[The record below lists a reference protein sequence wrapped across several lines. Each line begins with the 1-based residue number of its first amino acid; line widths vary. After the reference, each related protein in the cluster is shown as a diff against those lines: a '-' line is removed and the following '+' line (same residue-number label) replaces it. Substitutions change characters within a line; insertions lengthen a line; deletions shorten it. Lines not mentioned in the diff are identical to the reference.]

1 VPEVNGGSYS
11 VDWSVPTGVNRS
23 PRTSG
28 MTGQRVAQPVAAGP
42 LGMEASLVEVYGQV
56 TVTVRGEV
64 DLATA
69 GTLWEALRKATVPGN
84 TLVVDLS
91 GTLFMDS
98 TGLDVL
104 LRARRHLATIGNT
117 ILLRSPHQRVLKV
130 LEISGLG
137 RVFPIGLET
146 GPNVN
151 DRNLSD
157 QHVREGPRA

>member
-1 VPEVNGGSYS
+1 MADVNGSGYA
-11 VDWSVPTGVNRS
+11 VDWSVPPGVNRLS
-23 PRTSG
+23 RSSARSR
-28 MTGQRVAQPVAAGP
+28 QRAAQPVAAHT
-42 LGMEASLVEVYGQV
+42 LAMEGY
-56 TVTVRGEV
+56 
-64 DLATA
+64 
-69 GTLWEALRKATVPGN
+69 
-84 TLVVDLS
+84 LVVSETRFIDS
-91 GTLFMDS
+91 GGFDA
-98 TGLDVL
+98 L